1 MVNSNYWINIRKNI
15 LMIKFYLFGTSNV
28 LSRNQVSITNQLK
41 MLEYS
46 LNEQKQSTRRKLL
59 NSRKNQNWDI
69 LYVLIRLLNIG
80 MARKNIFL
88 LPLINMVN

>member
-1 MVNSNYWINIRKNI
+1 
-15 LMIKFYLFGTSNV
+15 MIKFYLFGTSNV

-46 LNEQKQSTRRKLL
+46 LNEQKQSARRKLL